1 MTDRPDPNPT
11 LKSVLELGPLLA
23 FFAGYLLLRDHTI
36 SLGGRDYEGFV
47 IVTALFVPLIAV
59 TNWLLYRLTGAV
71 SKMQI
76 LTLVLVV
83 VLGGLTVF
91 LNDERF
97 FKMKSTFAFSTFG
110 AILGIGLLR
119 GQSWLEYI
127 LDSAIP
133 ISHVGWMA
141 LTRRLMVFFF
151 LVAAANEVIWRNF
164 STDVFVAWDTFG
176 QMGAMA
182 LFGEK
187 YSDLVRVV
195 DIEGASSV
203 ALCGG
208 THVANTSE
216 IGLFR
221 ITSESSVSA
230 GVRRIDAV
238 TGQDAYRS
246 FQQDRDTL
254 KHVATALKAEPSQ
267 ALERAA
273 SLREERSELER
284 QVRQLQQR
292 LANLEA
298 KSLGDEAPE
307 IDGVRVLAKTIDV
320 ASRDE
325 LLAYADSLRQRI
337 GQGEGILLLGSAIEG
352 KAALLCMITETAQK
366 ARKVRAGDLIN
377 EVATHVGGRGGGRP
391 TLAQA
396 GGSNPAG
403 IPAAVAAFEDVV
415 RKALGHD

>member
-1 MTDRPDPNPT
+1 MTDRPEPNPT

-23 FFAGYLLLRDHTI
+23 FFGGYLLLRDHTV
-36 SLGGRDYEGFV
+36 SLGGREYEGFV

-71 SKMQI
+71 SRMQI

-97 FKMKSTFAFSTFG
+97 FKMKSTFAFSAFG

-182 LFGEK
+182 LFF
-187 YSDLVRVV
+187 
-195 DIEGASSV
+195 I
-203 ALCGG
+203 
-208 THVANTSE
+208 
-216 IGLFR
+216 
-221 ITSESSVSA
+221 
-230 GVRRIDAV
+230 
-238 TGQDAYRS
+238 
-246 FQQDRDTL
+246 
-254 KHVATALKAEPSQ
+254 SQ
-267 ALERAA
+267 AGLIRRHWQE
-273 SLREERSELER
+273 
-284 QVRQLQQR
+284 
-292 LANLEA
+292 
-298 KSLGDEAPE
+298 
-307 IDGVRVLAKTIDV
+307 DG
-320 ASRDE
+320 
-325 LLAYADSLRQRI
+325 
-337 GQGEGILLLGSAIEG
+337 
-352 KAALLCMITETAQK
+352 TA
-366 ARKVRAGDLIN
+366 
-377 EVATHVGGRGGGRP
+377 
-391 TLAQA
+391 
-396 GGSNPAG
+396 
-403 IPAAVAAFEDVV
+403 
-415 RKALGHD
+415 